1 VSKNIRTAITIDSS
15 FKIDPIIVNGDVPD
29 YAKEGNAVKVVISYF
44 KGVDSSISEELT
56 QLNVKGFK
64 VLESFNQVY
73 LQVSNEKIAEIAK
86 LNWVQNIELIAAPV
100 ESDNL
105 PGVSSHKVNF
115 KFYYSWFGYELSEK
129 GLRLVFGME
138 ILKTY

>member
-44 KGVDSSISEELT
+44 KGVDSRSISEELT

-73 LQVSNEKIAEIAK
+73 LQVSK
-86 LNWVQNIELIAAPV
+86 
-100 ESDNL
+100 
-105 PGVSSHKVNF
+105 
-115 KFYYSWFGYELSEK
+115 
-129 GLRLVFGME
+129 
-138 ILKTY
+138 